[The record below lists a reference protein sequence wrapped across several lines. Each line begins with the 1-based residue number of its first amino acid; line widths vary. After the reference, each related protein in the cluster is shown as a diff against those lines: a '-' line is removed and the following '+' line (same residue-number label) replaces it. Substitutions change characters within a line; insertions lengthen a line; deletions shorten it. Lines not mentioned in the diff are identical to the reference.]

1 MYIARLHDYGEI
13 IRTEQRAMSIL
24 PLPEPVPEA
33 ASEGPVSVLD
43 NSAGIHL
50 SVLDAYTGHPGT
62 LLGVSF
68 WPRVGARVIDLIVHN
83 IIAVCAGFFFGIMV
97 GIAAAIRHQDSA
109 LLLRRPAN
117 GVLIFTL
124 ALLGSIILEAIC
136 EGFHGST
143 PGKLILGFTVVQEDG
158 SPCRFGPALIRSF
171 AYLIDALFF
180 GMIGYSCMQKSPQ
193 EQRHGDEWA
202 RTVVCRRS
210 QLAPA
215 NVRGFGHFAA
225 VFLLA
230 AMADAVLLILGQV
243 IRVMG

>member
-1 MYIARLHDYGEI
+1 
-13 IRTEQRAMSIL
+13 MSIL
-24 PLPEPVPEA
+24 PLPDPLPEA
-33 ASEGPVSVLD
+33 ASEGHVSVLGR
-43 NSAGIHL
+43 SEGIHL
-50 SVLDAYTGHPGT
+50 SVLDSYTGSPGA
-62 LLGVSF
+62 LLGVGF

-83 IIAVCAGFFFGIMV
+83 IIAVCAGLFFGTMV
-97 GIAAAIRHQDSA
+97 GIAAGLRHQNAA

-117 GVLIFTL
+117 GLLIFSL

-143 PGKLILGFTVVQEDG
+143 PGKLLLGFTVVQEDG

-171 AYLIDALFF
+171 AYLLDALFF

-202 RTVVCRRS
+202 HTVVCRRS
-210 QLAPA
+210 QLTPSGI
-215 NVRGFGHFAA
+215 RGFGHFAA